1 MKLSYRKKIA
11 VQLSLLLGG
20 IVLLC
25 YGLWRGEAD
34 MVLQKA
40 VNLCLEC
47 VGIG

>member
-1 MKLSYRKKIA
+1 MKVSYRKKIA
-11 VQLSLLLGG
+11 VQLSLLLAG

-25 YGLWRGEAD
+25 NGLWRGEAD

-40 VNLCLEC
+40 VNLCLEW